1 MVGLYKKSE
10 NVVSCMIKML
20 LSPKTNIRLP
30 STLRSIGTVG
40 LFLLGCSLAA
50 FLVFVRTHPW
60 TQNFYIQKEMER
72 EILPRFDRGTCC
84 VSVDRP
90 EDICGRPNCTSSC
103 LEKDRVTAALENDQV
118 KFCSDEKGKAFF
130 LETSGTGSLN
140 FRQACS
146 VESLALHNPNLTVN
160 VLFLDAP
167 IMSSATALSKLKEKY
182 SNIRLVS
189 IRLDEYVA
197 GTPLEHW
204 YHCTKWRKG
213 PYHVS
218 HLSDGLRFMTLQKYG
233 GYYFDLDVIVV
244 QPVTYYRNFV
254 GAAADGEYVA
264 SGVIHADRGNEVINL
279 AVKEFVSNYRS
290 HIWAHNGP
298 HLLLR
303 VLKNWCEVENLQS
316 MNYVSCRG
324 FNILPK
330 SSFQPVHYS
339 NTKEFFVQ
347 RVANKTLENPTWLNT
362 NVIGVHTFNN
372 LSKGHPIF
380 KNSTQIYTWLA
391 KTHCPV
397 IFSVAPN
404 VF

>member
-1 MVGLYKKSE
+1 FQKWQHWCSRPSVDRDIVSGTSIITLVSPLVRHTSRASCALDNIKLISLDMVGLYKKSE

-60 TQNFYIQKEMER
+60 TQNFYVQKEMER
-72 EILPRFDRGTCC
+72 EILPRFDRSTCC

-103 LEKDRVTAALENDQV
+103 LQKDRVTAALENDQV
-118 KFCSDEKGKAFF
+118 KFCSDEKEKAFF

-167 IMSSATALSKLKEKY
+167 IISSATALSKLKEKY

-254 GAAADGEYVA
+254 GAKLMT
-264 SGVIHADRGNEVINL
+264 S
-279 AVKEFVSNYRS
+279 
-290 HIWAHNGP
+290 
-298 HLLLR
+298 
-303 VLKNWCEVENLQS
+303 
-316 MNYVSCRG
+316 
-324 FNILPK
+324 LPR
-330 SSFQPVHYS
+330 SSFHDAS
-339 NTKEFFVQ
+339 KI
-347 RVANKTLENPTWLNT
+347 RWLL
-362 NVIGVHTFNN
+362 FR
-372 LSKGHPIF
+372 S
-380 KNSTQIYTWLA
+380 
-391 KTHCPV
+391 
-397 IFSVAPN
+397 
-404 VF
+404 